1 VIKQQEL
8 TVKAIVNI
16 FETGRVAGDY
26 GSVTLLKGD
35 AGHLTYGRS
44 QTTLASGNLFLLIKN
59 YCDRPD
65 AARAADFQPFLDDL
79 AANNFALDSNAQL
92 RQLLKEAGDDP
103 AMQSEQDQFFDRIY
117 FNPACRTAAAKGVTL
132 PLGQAVVYD
141 SYVHSGRIRPQLG
154 VNIGDGGVDEKTWV
168 AQYVD
173 ARKNWLLGLKDP
185 LPKTVYRM
193 ESFRKLISDGAW
205 DLPLPLNV
213 HGVSITAD
221 ALAGSS
227 PIVRAAAVDPTDP
240 PALPVLRL
248 TSPYMRGPEVRR
260 LQEALN
266 NAGFANGCDGL
277 FGPFTETL
285 VKKFQVAKQLKNDGI
300 VGPSTRAALG
310 L

>member
-1 VIKQQEL
+1 MIKQQEL

-35 AGHLTYGRS
+35 SGHLTYGRS

-59 YCDRPD
+59 YCDRSD

-79 AANNFALDSNAQL
+79 ATNNFALDTNAQL
-92 RQLLKEAGDDP
+92 RQLLREAGDDP
-103 AMQSEQDQFFDRIY
+103 AMQAEQDQFFDRVY
-117 FNPACRTAAAKGVTL
+117 FNPACRAATARGVTL

-141 SYVHSGRIRPQLG
+141 SYVHSGRIRPLLG
-154 VNIGDGGVDEKTWV
+154 INIGAGRVDEKDWV

-193 ESFRKLISDGAW
+193 ESFRKLINDGAW
-205 DLPLPLNV
+205 DLPLPLSV

-221 ALAGSS
+221 ALSVPA

-240 PALPVLRL
+240 PAMPVLRL

-266 NAGFANGCDGL
+266 NAGFANGGDGL